1 MSTDRF
7 PDVPSCEPGH
17 PGTPEERALRAEQ
30 VRIGLREWSG
40 YDPSESD
47 LVTLDAELDRRL
59 REAGAR

>member
-1 MSTDRF
+1 
-7 PDVPSCEPGH
+7 VPSCEPGH